1 MHWKSIKNTI
11 AFWAGLCLCATLG
24 VMILHSSH
32 NARDTA
38 KKADRERI
46 LSTARAEG
54 GRIEADIE
62 EALVTARAL
71 AQALASAK
79 SAGSDLSREMV
90 NLMLKSVLERN
101 PNFAGVYTAWEPNAF
116 DGRDARYTNAP
127 SHDATGRFVPY
138 WNRSQEENIVVEP
151 LVGYENTA
159 TNAQGGRIGDY
170 YLLPR
175 ETRNE
180 CIIEPYLYPVQGT
193 KVLMTSLVVPIV
205 VNGVFLGIAGVDLP
219 LTFLQRLVDRQKLAV
234 PGGRKYIVSSKGQI
248 AAAEG
253 QPELAGKTVQTV
265 FPDDW
270 QIHLDS
276 IRKDVEETGS
286 SGDRLLVLT
295 PFRVGETFTP
305 WAVIITIPER
315 EILAEAD
322 AMMWREIGLGVIC
335 LCVAL
340 LLLWLIA
347 NNIARP
353 ISQTVAV
360 AERIAEGDLAK
371 AQAALAKLLPKRLR
385 AAGRLP
391 DGVAQAAARANETG
405 KLILA
410 MGVMTDKLASL
421 AGQVQQSCVQL
432 VATASEIAQA
442 AERQETSV
450 TDFGELTV
458 GIVTA
463 VRQITETSQE
473 LARTMEDVQATAL
486 ATGALADKGRT
497 GLQGMED
504 SMRQLGNATTEIA
517 AKLTAINENT
527 KAITS
532 LVTTIIKVADQTN
545 LLSLNAAIEAEK
557 AGEHGLGFAVVARE
571 IRRLADQT
579 SVATVDIEQTV
590 KQMRG
595 SVAAGVMEMDKFSR
609 EMATGVQVVGEI
621 SRQLEQILE
630 QVKLLAPRF
639 EAVNQGMRAQTQGAQ
654 QINDA
659 MSKLSA
665 GARTSSESVLKFNQ
679 AAEQLKDSAH
689 VLQAEIAQFKVN
701 RKENGQ

>member
-1 MHWKSIKNTI
+1 
-11 AFWAGLCLCATLG
+11 
-24 VMILHSSH
+24 
-32 NARDTA
+32 
-38 KKADRERI
+38 
-46 LSTARAEG
+46 
-54 GRIEADIE
+54 
-62 EALVTARAL
+62 
-71 AQALASAK
+71 
-79 SAGSDLSREMV
+79 
-90 NLMLKSVLERN
+90 
-101 PNFAGVYTAWEPNAF
+101 
-116 DGRDARYTNAP
+116 
-127 SHDATGRFVPY
+127 
-138 WNRSQEENIVVEP
+138 
-151 LVGYENTA
+151 
-159 TNAQGGRIGDY
+159 
-170 YLLPR
+170 
-175 ETRNE
+175 
-180 CIIEPYLYPVQGT
+180 
-193 KVLMTSLVVPIV
+193 
-205 VNGVFLGIAGVDLP
+205 
-219 LTFLQRLVDRQKLAV
+219 
-234 PGGRKYIVSSKGQI
+234 
-248 AAAEG
+248 
-253 QPELAGKTVQTV
+253 
-265 FPDDW
+265 
-270 QIHLDS
+270 
-276 IRKDVEETGS
+276 
-286 SGDRLLVLT
+286 
-295 PFRVGETFTP
+295 
-305 WAVIITIPER
+305 
-315 EILAEAD
+315 
-322 AMMWREIGLGVIC
+322 
-335 LCVAL
+335 VAL

-391 DGVAQAAARANETG
+391 DGVAQAAAARANETG

-410 MGVMTDKLASL
+410 MGAMTDKLASL

-442 AERQETSV
+442 AQRQETSV

-458 GIVTA
+458 GIVAA

-497 GLQGMED
+497 GLQGMEG

-689 VLQAEIAQFKVN
+689 VLQAEIAQFKV
-701 RKENGQ
+701 KGKGDAG